1 MKKHEQGVAPIHPL
15 AWVAGIAVI
24 LASAVGIG
32 VGMGWIPTSTTHESV
47 SPTMA
52 ERQSADT
59 AAKTGFPEPTKEH
72 TSEATAKP
80 AHTTAKPAAQTRTST
95 ASTTTT
101 TTTNNAPLQVLPSSQ
116 AGTGGTAT
124 PRCAEC
130 GVVASVRDVETKGAG
145 SGLGAVGGAVLG
157 GVLGNQVGAGRGQDV
172 ATVVGA
178 VGGGL
183 AGNEIEKR
191 VKSTKSHVVTIRF
204 DDGSTRDINTASD
217 SNWRA
222 GDKVKVVDGVI
233 RSNS

>member
-32 VGMGWIPTSTTHESV
+32 AAMGWLPTSTTHETV
-47 SPTMA
+47 ATTMM
-52 ERQSADT
+52 EKQSADT
-59 AAKTGFPEPTKEH
+59 AAKTGFPEPSKEH
-72 TSEATAKP
+72 MSAPPAKP
-80 AHTTAKPAAQTRTST
+80 ARATERSTEPTRTSK
-95 ASTTTT
+95 ASSGA
-101 TTTNNAPLQVLPSSQ
+101 APLPVLPSSS
-116 AGTGGTAT
+116 TGMSGTAT

-130 GVVASVRDVETKGAG
+130 GVVASVREVETKGAG

-178 VGGGL
+178 IGGGL
-183 AGNEIEKR
+183 AGNEVEKR

-204 DDGSTRDINTASD
+204 DDGSTRDINTAGD

-222 GDKVKVVDGVI
+222 GDKVKVVEGVI
-233 RSNS
+233 HTNG